1 MLENKIRIRRS
12 ADGGQQVYDILRRRW
27 VALTPEEE
35 VRQHFVHFLIRER
48 SYPMGLMGNE
58 MVVRLNGMAKRCDTL
73 VSDREGN
80 PKMIIEYKAPQIAIT
95 QKVFDQ
101 VSRYNSVMHVDYLIV
116 SNGRQSFCA
125 RMNYETMKFEFL
137 EDIPAYEN
145 L

>member
-1 MLENKIRIRRS
+1 MSDNNIRIRTTD
-12 ADGGQQVYDILRRRW
+12 DGSRQVYDILRRRW

-48 SYPMGLMGNE
+48 AYPMGLMGNE
-58 MVVRLNGMAKRCDTL
+58 MVVRLNGMSKRCDTL

-80 PKMIIEYKAPQIAIT
+80 PKMIIEYKAPHIPLT

-101 VSRYNSVMHVDYLIV
+101 VSRYNSVMRVDYLIV

-125 RMNYETMKFEFL
+125 RMNYATMKFEFL
-137 EDIPAYEN
+137 ADIPAYEN